1 MNKKILLIVL
11 IILIIVGALFLFYKN
26 KKMNNEKENNIENNI
41 INEITP
47 EEEISVEQQ
56 RETIITLYFQNIEN
70 GNLEKENRKIDVKKL
85 NENPYSV
92 LVQMLIDGPKDEKL
106 QTLIPKDTKINDVYI
121 KGNVVYVDLSK
132 EFVEN
137 EEGDIKNEENVINSI
152 VDTLTEL
159 NEVTYVK
166 ILIDGNENKEFK
178 SGSMK
183 FNEVFKKN
191 D

>member
-1 MNKKILLIVL
+1 MNKKILLIL
-11 IILIIVGALFLFYKN
+11 FIILVIVVGLFIFLK
-26 KKMNNEKENNIENNI
+26 NNEKENNIENNI

-56 RETIITLYFQNIEN
+56 RETMITLYFQNIET
-70 GNLEKENRKIDVKKL
+70 GNLEKESRKIDAKKL

-92 LVQMLIDGPKDEKL
+92 LVQMLIDGPTDEKL
-106 QTLIPKDTKINDVYI
+106 QTLIPKETKINDVYI

-137 EEGDIKNEENVINSI
+137 EEGDIKKEENIINSM

-159 NEVTYVK
+159 NEVTYLK
-166 ILIDGNENKEFK
+166 ILIDGSEEREFK
-178 SGSMK
+178 SGSIK
-183 FNEVFKKN
+183 FNEVFKRN